1 MCNPTCYTFLTRSHF
16 KPSNYLINILTV
28 IYITKTIQVLFALQ
42 FKNMYGTIYFT
53 YEIDDAAI
61 LCYKNILNFV
71 NKKKYKYRIYENS
84 KYKNKIKNQNV
95 FRHIIE

>member
-1 MCNPTCYTFLTRSHF
+1 
-16 KPSNYLINILTV
+16 
-28 IYITKTIQVLFALQ
+28 
-42 FKNMYGTIYFT
+42 MYGTIYFT

>member
-71 NKKKYKYRIYENS
+71 NKKNINTEYMKIQNI
-84 KYKNKIKNQNV
+84 KIKSK
-95 FRHIIE
+95 IKMYLDIL